1 MPTFYSYFKES
12 SSGKYHYK
20 NAKSLMKILI
30 MMIIIIVAVV
40 RFHQE
45 TFKVTKY
52 PQLKDLP

>member
-1 MPTFYSYFKES
+1 
-12 SSGKYHYK
+12 
-20 NAKSLMKILI
+20 MKILI

-52 PQLKDLP
+52 PQLKDLPWLKMIKMAIFSSIY